1 MPSVLETAVLRSLG
15 GLLSP
20 AGPNGRLSILIY
32 HRVLRVRDPLLPDMP
47 DAASFGEEIAHVAA
61 RFNVL
66 PLGEAIDRL
75 RRGALPARAVCVTFD
90 DGYAD
95 NCEVALPVLARLGVP
110 GTFFVTTG
118 CLDGGRMWND
128 TVIESVRRAAGPTLE
143 LSDAG
148 LGAHRIDTTG
158 ARRAAIAKLLGAI
171 KHLDPARRREA
182 VQAAASAAGG
192 KLPDDLMMSRE
203 QVRRLRRA
211 GMEVGGHTIT
221 HPILARIDAAE
232 AEREIA
238 GGKAEL
244 ESILGEKVELFA
256 YPNGKP
262 IEDYTAEHVAIA
274 RKVGFRAAVTTSWG
288 AGRRTSDLFQLPR
301 FTPWDRTPMKF
312 AVRLL
317 LNARQPGV
325 ELR

>member
-1 MPSVLETAVLRSLG
+1 M
-15 GLLSP
+15 
-20 AGPNGRLSILIY
+20 
-32 HRVLRVRDPLLPDMP
+32 
-47 DAASFGEEIAHVAA
+47 AHVAA

-95 NCEVALPVLARLGVP
+95 NCEVALPILTRLAVP
-110 GTFFVTTG
+110 ATFFVTTG

-128 TVIESVRRAAGPTLE
+128 TVIESVRRAQGPRLD
-143 LSDAG
+143 LGAAG
-148 LGAHRIDTTG
+148 LGTHGIETME
-158 ARRAAIAKLLGAI
+158 ARRETVGKLLGAI
-171 KHLDPARRREA
+171 KYLDRARRLEA
-182 VQAAASAAGG
+182 VQAVASAAGAA
-192 KLPDDLMMSRE
+192 LPDNLMMSRA
-203 QVRRLRRA
+203 QVRRLRSA
-211 GMEVGGHTIT
+211 GMEIGGHTIT

-244 ESILGEKVELFA
+244 EAILGEKVELFA

-262 IEDYTAEHVAIA
+262 IEDYTADHVAIA
-274 RKVGFRAAVTTSWG
+274 RRVGFRAAVTTSWG
-288 AGRRTSDLFQLPR
+288 AGRRDADPFQLPR
-301 FTPWDRTPMKF
+301 FTPWDRTPIKF

-325 ELR
+325 ELH